1 MKKCPWCGREYVDTV
16 EKCPV
21 DDQPL
26 TGGEQP
32 PVIPD
37 PAPGQLAVPPVI
49 PIEETPTASPIPHL
63 RLSDRQLRIF
73 EIVLLC
79 VVAFAGSILYSASFF
94 LGLKS
99 VSEMQANRSWTY
111 AGLHELTALG
121 LLWYILLRRSR
132 SLSGLG
138 MSWTKKDFAHSALIW
153 LLGFGAYCVV
163 YWGIYLAGLTV
174 FSYSAGGARV
184 GQVLFGGG
192 ITFMTFIFQFI
203 NPFYE
208 ELIVRAYLMTEI

>member
-1 MKKCPWCGREYVDTV
+1 MLQLKRQNTGTGKTFLTV
-16 EKCPV
+16 A
-21 DDQPL
+21 Q
-26 TGGEQP
+26 
-32 PVIPD
+32 IY
-37 PAPGQLAVPPVI
+37 
-49 PIEETPTASPIPHL
+49 
-63 RLSDRQLRIF
+63 RLLESKL
-73 EIVLLC
+73 V
-79 VVAFAGSILYSASFF
+79 
-94 LGLKS
+94 
-99 VSEMQANRSWTY
+99 
-111 AGLHELTALG
+111 
-121 LLWYILLRRSR
+121 RRTR

-138 MSWTKKDFAHSALIW
+138 MSWTKKDFAHSVLIW

>member
-1 MKKCPWCGREYVDTV
+1 MLQLKRQNTGTGKTFLTV
-16 EKCPV
+16 A
-21 DDQPL
+21 Q
-26 TGGEQP
+26 
-32 PVIPD
+32 IY
-37 PAPGQLAVPPVI
+37 
-49 PIEETPTASPIPHL
+49 
-63 RLSDRQLRIF
+63 RLLESKL
-73 EIVLLC
+73 V
-79 VVAFAGSILYSASFF
+79 
-94 LGLKS
+94 
-99 VSEMQANRSWTY
+99 
-111 AGLHELTALG
+111 
-121 LLWYILLRRSR
+121 RRTR

-138 MSWTKKDFAHSALIW
+138 MSWTKKDFAHSVLIW

-208 ELIVRAYLMTEI
+208 ELIVRAYLMTEIRQLTNSLSKAVIASTLLQMSYHLYQGAPMAFSSGASSLVFSIYYAKTNRITPIILAHLYMDLWGTLAFMLHQWR